1 MSTPEKTRK
10 DFIKYIKEDMY
21 CNALALANL
30 PGITDDLLRETIVDL
45 LAIANNLDAEPKA
58 RQNAVFMAHSFFRQ
72 RESFKNDEKLSND
85 LLRVWSIIE
94 PSPSLY
100 F

>member
-1 MSTPEKTRK
+1 MSTPEETRK
-10 DFIKYIKEDMY
+10 AFVKYIKEDLY
-21 CNALALANL
+21 CNALALANI

-45 LAIANNLDAEPKA
+45 LAIANNLDAEPKV
-58 RQNAVFMAHSFFRQ
+58 RQNAVFVARSFFSQ

-85 LLRVWSIIE
+85 LLRVASIVE
-94 PSPSLY
+94 PD

>member
-1 MSTPEKTRK
+1 MSTPEETRK
-10 DFIKYIKEDMY
+10 AFVKYIKEDLY
-21 CNALALANL
+21 CNALALANI

-58 RQNAVFMAHSFFRQ
+58 RQYAVYVARSFFWQ

-85 LLRVWSIIE
+85 LLRVSSIVE
-94 PSPSLY
+94 PD

>member
-10 DFIKYIKEDMY
+10 AFVNYIKEDLY
-21 CNALALANL
+21 GDALALANL

-45 LAIANNLDAEPKA
+45 LAIANDLDAELKA
-58 RQNAVFMAHSFFRQ
+58 RKHAVFVARSFFDQ

-85 LLRVWSIIE
+85 LLRAACIVE
-94 PSPSLY
+94 PPLSPYL
-100 F
+100 